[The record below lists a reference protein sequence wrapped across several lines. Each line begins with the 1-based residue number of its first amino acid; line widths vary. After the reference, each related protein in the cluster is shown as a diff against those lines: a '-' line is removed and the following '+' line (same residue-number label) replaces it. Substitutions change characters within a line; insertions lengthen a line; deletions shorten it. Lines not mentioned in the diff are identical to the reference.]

1 MFRKAGF
8 TLIELLVVIGII
20 AILSA
25 ILLPALSRARE
36 ASRRASCQNN
46 LKQWGTIFKMYA
58 NESKGNKYPPI
69 QMEIMP
75 LDDRPNRQDLFI
87 ASGPMVR
94 TIFPEYL
101 TDPSIVI
108 CPSDAEDTVADLKF
122 TEDTSFARKGEWK
135 INHYLWE
142 KGSVTS
148 IGASYMYY
156 GWILD
161 RVGGRPE
168 ELRILGEIPEV
179 GPIISLLGGDHHMDR
194 LLPVQFVIGSFQ
206 LASNNLD
213 AVSALLDPSSAT
225 ETEKQALLNAIE
237 QDISGPYMT
246 MYQCGNGGG
255 NTIYRLREGIERFMI
270 TDINNPGASAVS
282 QSEIFIMF
290 DHIGNYRAISM
301 FNHVPGGCNSLYMD
315 GHVEFVRYP
324 TKPPAVEGVVN
335 SFILIYF

>member
-1 MFRKAGF
+1 MARKLGF

-25 ILLPALSRARE
+25 ILLPALARARE

-94 TIFPEYL
+94 MIFPEYL

-122 TEDTSFARKGEWK
+122 NEDRAYARKGEWK
-135 INHYLWE
+135 ISHYLWE
-142 KGSVTS
+142 KGAVNS
-148 IGASYMYY
+148 IGASYIYY

-161 RVGGRPE
+161 RVGGKPD
-168 ELRILGEIPEV
+168 ELRILGEISEV
-179 GPIISLLGGDHHMDR
+179 GSIISLLGGEHHMDR
-194 LLPVQFVIGSFQ
+194 LVPVQFVIGSFQ

-213 AVSALLDPSSAT
+213 AVSALLDPAAAT
-225 ETEKQALLNAIE
+225 EIEKQALLNAIE
-237 QDISGPYMT
+237 QDISGPYMA
-246 MYQCGNGGG
+246 MYRCGNGGG

-270 TDINNPGASAVS
+270 TDINNPGTSAVS
-282 QSEIFIMF
+282 QSEIFVMF
-290 DHIGNYRAISM
+290 DHIGNYQATKM

-315 GHVEFVRYP
+315 GHVEFIRYP
-324 TKPPAVEGVVN
+324 SKPPAVEGVVN
-335 SFILIYF
+335 SIILIYF